1 MSSDVSAPVSFFEL
15 QARLAHLG
23 SRGLLE
29 LESGTIV
36 VLPSISFPASELR
49 KIVGIERYEERLLCF
64 LLLLRAPEL
73 RMVFVSSAR
82 IDDYVIDHYLSF
94 LDDPDGARRR
104 VTFVSLD
111 DEEPRA
117 LTEKLLEN
125 PRALEE
131 MRAAIGSPE
140 TAYILPFNVTGL
152 EKEVA
157 ESLGVPLYGPPPEL
171 VVWGTKSGARQLAR
185 DAGVPVLEGS
195 EDLFSVLDVER
206 AIRRLSAHRPEAQSI
221 VIKLNNGFSGQ
232 GNAIVRIDA
241 VRSPLDSSA
250 TTFCA
255 SEESWPSFA
264 AKIEA
269 EGAIVEEMVKDEK
282 MSSPSVQVGIA
293 PDGSVEIF
301 STHDQI
307 LGGPDDQVY
316 LGCRFPARPEYRSL
330 ITRHGVAIGEA
341 LAERGVIGAFGIDF
355 VVVPNDAGH
364 DAYLSEINL
373 RLGGTTHPYL
383 MAKLA
388 TGATYDQTSG
398 ELSTG
403 SHTIAYLATD
413 NLKSEAYVGIAPHR
427 IVEAVRAAGLG
438 FDRDAGVGATLHLLG
453 AVARYGKLGTLCIG
467 RGLEAAEE
475 IYTGVVEAVDALA
488 GEARR

>member
-1 MSSDVSAPVSFFEL
+1 MSGDITAPVSFLEL
-15 QARLAHLG
+15 QARLTQLG
-23 SRGLLE
+23 GRGLLE
-29 LESGTIV
+29 LENGTIV
-36 VLPSISFPASELR
+36 VLPSISFPTSELR
-49 KIVGIERYEERLLCF
+49 KIIGIERYEERLLCF

-82 IDDYVIDHYLSF
+82 IDDYIIDHYLSF
-94 LDDPDGARRR
+94 LDDPEDARRR

-125 PRALEE
+125 PAAIEE
-131 MRAAIGSPE
+131 MRAAIGSPDMG
-140 TAYILPFNVTGL
+140 YILPFNVTEL

-157 ESLGVPLYGPPPEL
+157 ESLGIPVYGPSPAL
-171 VVWGTKSGARQLAR
+171 TVWGTKSGARQLAR

-206 AIRRLSAHRPEAQSI
+206 ATQRVRARRPDAHAV

-241 VRSPLDSSA
+241 LRSPLDSSA

-255 SEESWPSFA
+255 SEESWPSFTT
-264 AKIEA
+264 KIEA
-269 EGAIVEEMVKDEK
+269 EGAIVEEMVKDAA
-282 MSSPSVQVGIA
+282 MTSPSVQVGIA

-316 LGCRFPARPEYRSL
+316 LGCRFPARAEYRSL
-330 ITRHGVAIGEA
+330 ITRHAAAIGRA
-341 LAERGVIGAFGIDF
+341 LADRGVIGAFGIDF
-355 VVVPNDAGH
+355 VVVPKADRH
-364 DAYLSEINL
+364 DVYLSEINL

-388 TGATYDQTSG
+388 TGATYDQDSG
-398 ELSTG
+398 ELVAG

-413 NLKSEAYVGIAPHR
+413 NLKSESYVGLEPER
-427 IVEAVRAAGLG
+427 IVQAVRAAGLI
-438 FDRDAGVGATLHLLG
+438 FDPATGVGAALHLLG
-453 AVARYGKLGTLCIG
+453 AAARYGKLGALCIG

-475 IYTGVVEAVDALA
+475 IYTGVVEAVDTLA
-488 GEARR
+488 AEGRQ